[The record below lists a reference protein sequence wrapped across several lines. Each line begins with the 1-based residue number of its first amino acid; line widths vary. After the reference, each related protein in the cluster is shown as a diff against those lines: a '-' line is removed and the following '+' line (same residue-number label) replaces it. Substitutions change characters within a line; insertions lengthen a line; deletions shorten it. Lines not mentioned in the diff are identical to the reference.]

1 MEFGI
6 LKITICSSTPKMKF
20 FGTNLIEHVLKTLR
34 PVSTFRFS
42 VFQIKISVK
51 YFTGIK
57 KIDFKVYMKR
67 QGTRIGTKVLKN

>member
-20 FGTNLIEHVLKTLR
+20 FGTNLIEHVLKTLL

-42 VFQIKISVK
+42 VIQIKISVK

-57 KIDFKVYMKR
+57 KLI
-67 QGTRIGTKVLKN
+67 LKFI